1 MLKFLSQV
9 WPKTGNYLVAYPL
22 PKNEKGE
29 TLYAQSSFADIEAA
43 YKEALKFSD
52 KGKDAFFAIGTVDN
66 LGRFAKRKHDNIVE
80 FRSFILDIDCG
91 DGKDYANQSEGLEAL
106 KTFIN
111 KLNLPKPILVS
122 SGYGW
127 HVYWTLTESIPAD
140 KWLDI
145 ATNFK
150 AIVAHAGLIADKT
163 RTADRASILRVPD
176 TINYKRG
183 SQAPVKIVK
192 WGEPSELSAFTT
204 PLKQYMAENNLQ
216 KIEPRF
222 QKVDNPEYAILKEYG
237 IESNL
242 EKDFEPGNF
251 EAILE
256 GCPSI
261 KWAVENNDRLN
272 YSQWCAALS
281 IAGHCSEPEDCI
293 RQVSE
298 NHTDYNQSFAEYKS
312 AEFKPHSCTVF
323 REHFSQCQ
331 GCDRQGSPISI
342 GRMFQNSGI
351 SEISQNISIMPHDD
365 QLLDAN
371 GEPSLKIVDGFTCDY
386 PHPYTLCESGILV
399 EIEKEDGGGT
409 YKRTISPY
417 PIKFIKRVYDTGI
430 GEDVAEFHI
439 RLPKDGWRP
448 LIVAMREFADSKG
461 SKVASELASMGCL
474 IESKEQKLMG
484 EFMSAYLRAVIAAA
498 AASKSY
504 SQLGW
509 SQDFSSFVLPNKVV
523 KSDGTIEDAMMSS
536 KIEPIAKAMTKSGTL
551 ENWLKVINVYSQ
563 TGYEAYAFGHS
574 VAYGSLLMRFTDY
587 EGAVVNLLGD
597 SGSGKSTVLRTINSV
612 FGHPKD
618 LLVQQRDNEVAKF
631 IQIAA
636 MHNISPCYD
645 EISNIDAKELSDL
658 CYGISQ
664 GRDKRRGG
672 KDGGLRSDE
681 LTWCCLMVCTANHS
695 LYERLGTLKS
705 DASAESMRVF
715 EYYVRRSLHQMSK
728 EEAQE
733 AFEPLSENYGHA
745 GEIFVSWMMQN
756 QDVCKSRVKYWFK
769 RFDVEANV
777 PSQERYWSAVVG
789 ATMAGAEL
797 SSKLGLNNF
806 DTEKLFQFAIEQAIS
821 ARCAVSENKRSPVEL
836 IVDFLNFNIR
846 STIVL
851 GGGTLNNGKTSPLW
865 VKQEPSNGLLVRVEI
880 DNNIAYVSKS
890 AVKKWVTSGGGD
902 YSAMLK
908 LLKDKRII
916 INDNVE
922 KVLSSGSEVIK
933 TGQLPCWMIDLSH
946 REMSGGVS
954 LQVVKMNKAEDVK
967 KVVAESKPF

>member
-1 MLKFLSQV
+1 MLKFLSAV
-9 WPKTGNYLVAYPL
+9 WPKTGNYLVAHPYT
-22 PKNEKGE
+22 NGGFNQVAFE
-29 TLYAQSSFADIEAA
+29 TIEQAAKQSEVWSKQGFDSYFAVGSVSSTGQGA
-43 YKEALKFSD
+43 S
-52 KGKDAFFAIGTVDN
+52 
-66 LGRFAKRKHDNIVE
+66 RKSEVVKE
-80 FRSFILDIDCG
+80 FRTFILDIDCG
-91 DGKDYANQSEGLEAL
+91 DGKDYATQSEGLEAL
-106 KTFIN
+106 KTLIN
-111 KLNLPKPILVS
+111 KLSLPKPILVS

-127 HVYWTLTESIPAD
+127 HVYWTLTESITAAE
-140 KWLDI
+140 WLPI
-145 ATNFK
+145 AQKFK
-150 AIVAHAGLIADKT
+150 QVVAHAGLIADRT
-163 RTADRASILRVPD
+163 RTADRASVLRVPD

-183 SQAPVKIVK
+183 AQTPVKVVK
-192 WGEPSELSAFTT
+192 WGEPSQLSAFVE
-204 PLKQYMAENNLQ
+204 P
-216 KIEPRF
+216 IE
-222 QKVDNPEYAILKEYG
+222 EYAAANNIEAIVERFKPDDEAMAMMKKYG
-237 IESNL
+237 VVSNL
-242 EKDFEPGNF
+242 GQEFEPADFEM
-251 EAILE
+251 ILE
-256 GCPSI
+256 RCGAMRYC
-261 KWAVENNDRLN
+261 VEHNETLTEPLWRG
-272 YSQWCAALS
+272 ALS
-281 IAGHCSEPEDCI
+281 VVKFCENGDELIHK
-293 RQVSE
+293 VSE
-298 NHTDYNQSFAEYKS
+298 NHPDYSESATEAKAEPIS
-312 AEFKPHSCTVF
+312 APFTCAYMRDHCEACQSCT
-323 REHFSQCQ
+323 ETCN
-331 GCDRQGSPISI
+331 SPISI
-342 GRMFQNSGI
+342 GRVFQIVGS
-351 SEISQNISIMPHDD
+351 SEQSPIISIMPNDYGSDD
-365 QLLDAN
+365 
-371 GEPSLKIVDGFTCDY
+371 ESEHITVEGFLCDY
-386 PHPYTLCESGILV
+386 PHPYKLRESGIITDV
-399 EIEKEDGGGT
+399 EKEDGGGT
-409 YKRTISPY
+409 YKRTICPY
-417 PIKFIKRVYDTGI
+417 PIKFIKRVHDNSI
-430 GEDVAEFHI
+430 GEDIAEFHI

-461 SKVASELASMGCL
+461 GKVASELASMGCL

-484 EFMSAYLRAVIAAA
+484 DFMSAYLRSVIAAA

-523 KSDGTIEDAMMSS
+523 KSDGTVEDAMMSS
-536 KIEPIAKAMTKSGTL
+536 KIEPIAKAMAKAGTL
-551 ENWLKVINVYSQ
+551 EDWLKVINVYSRE
-563 TGYEAYAFGHS
+563 GYEAYAFGHS

-705 DASAESMRVF
+705 DASAEAMRVF
-715 EYYVRRSLHQMSK
+715 EYHVRRNLHQMSK

-756 QDVCKSRVKYWFK
+756 QDVCKARVKHWFK

-797 SSKLGLNNF
+797 SSKLGLNEF
-806 DTEKLFQFAIEQAIS
+806 DIEKLFQFAVEQALS

-836 IVDFLNFNIR
+836 MVDFLNFNIR

-851 GGGTLNNGKTSPLW
+851 GGGTLTSGKDTALW

-880 DNNIAYVSKS
+880 DKNLAYVSKS

-902 YSAMLK
+902 YAAMLK
-908 LLKDKRII
+908 HLRDKRVI

-922 KVLSSGSEVIK
+922 KVLSANSEVIK
-933 TGQLPCWMIDLSH
+933 TGQIPCWMIDLAH

-954 LQVVKMNKAEDVK
+954 LQVVKMNKVEDVK
-967 KVVAESKPF
+967 KVVAFDRPF